1 MCVYLMPERPLSTP
15 RKEIYHYMHNGS
27 EASEQKEATLS
38 DEERVWDWA

>member
-1 MCVYLMPERPLSTP
+1 MPERPLSTP

-38 DEERVWDWA
+38 DEERV